1 MPEFIIRNA
10 QCLLKRANAQKRL
23 IDPRRTIAATALF
36 LVSKDSEYAVTQK
49 KLAEAV
55 GIHKLTIGKS
65 VKIVEKYWKN
75 D

>member
-1 MPEFIIRNA
+1 MSET
-10 QCLLKRANAQKRL
+10 LLRKASEL
-23 IDPRRTIAATALF
+23 IDRIPDSESGRSPTGIAAAALF